1 MLLLQE
7 TKPLYMYR
15 ASPLVVPSLE
25 EESAGA
31 YTNSM
36 GLLELKALCRC
47 MNYLTRTIKSVYRV
61 KKIQK
66 KNLPYSCF
74 PAGTLPPSVVS
85 SIPLS
90 SHLYFHGQFQ
100 ISLTSV
106 YLSLYGYRYL
116 LCYVLIASVD
126 YLNIFCWPVL
136 LLLLPAPLIPSLLLP
151 SSLSPPLPI
160 EEGCQVRGQEHG
172 RQEGGDLALLLC
184 S

>member
-1 MLLLQE
+1 MGEWVHLLLGSPGLEESGIKSVLAGPPTSSWSPSHCSWRAGSCSSSALRLPTSLSSWTTRIWRQQSDSRE
-7 TKPLYMYR
+7 LGAECLKWHVKLYR

-36 GLLELKALCRC
+36 GLLELKELCRC

-90 SHLYFHGQFQ
+90 SHF
-100 ISLTSV
+100 
-106 YLSLYGYRYL
+106 YL
-116 LCYVLIASVD
+116 VPA
-126 YLNIFCWPVL
+126 NFIFL
-136 LLLLPAPLIPSLLLP
+136 
-151 SSLSPPLPI
+151 
-160 EEGCQVRGQEHG
+160 
-172 RQEGGDLALLLC
+172 
-184 S
+184 

>member
-1 MLLLQE
+1 M
-7 TKPLYMYR
+7 
-15 ASPLVVPSLE
+15 PSLE

-100 ISLTSV
+100 ISLASV

-116 LCYVLIASVD
+116 LCYVFIASVE

-136 LLLLPAPLIPSLLLP
+136 LLAPLISSLLLP
-151 SSLSPPLPI
+151 SSPLLPSSLPI
-160 EEGCQVRGQEHG
+160 VEGCQVRGQEHS
-172 RQEGGDLALLLC
+172 RQEGGDLALLLRR
-184 S
+184 